1 MKRAALPLSIASLL
15 AVLLACNLP
24 FGSRSGSEP
33 TGAESAGGPASV
45 RLNEVLFLPGE
56 GSAPL
61 VELIN
66 TGAEAAVLDGVS
78 LVNERGD
85 TFLLPD
91 ELAPAAPGELIGIVF
106 DGSPPAAPRPL
117 QGPSGFV
124 GEESGALE
132 LLDAKGRVL
141 DRVAWG
147 RGQADGVR
155 LTRGGF
161 VGDLSPGMT
170 IGRLPGSVAVGSL
183 EWVAY
188 GPAQASPGA
197 PNARPRV
204 EVLLPLSGAV
214 FDAAPVTLSW
224 YSAPGAAGYRVQISA
239 DPDFAQVSVEVE
251 VAAPPYEA
259 NGLADGAYFWRV
271 QALTADGASVPFS
284 AAQGFTLR
292 RAASS
297 ARQGSPAG
305 GVGLNVP
312 LIQQRKDTA
321 MLLLESP
328 WETDDPHA
336 WDAPHGEYGPGD
348 AADES
353 NCGPAV
359 VAMIN
364 AYFGGDLSQDRIGFE
379 IYRDRK
385 PGPERDLSYHDG
397 FFPEDLDRALIFALH
412 SDSGPSWRPAPS
424 SADVF
429 WADVTA
435 EIDAGRPIV
444 ATVPGHAVVVTGYA
458 GSEGGRL
465 VLVNDPLG
473 IPYFVNLDDMR
484 YAPIGAW
491 GSYALMPAGAAGTR
505 QEASLRP
512 DADRDRDGV
521 LDFDEIE
528 RFHTDPDDE
537 DTDGDEVHD
546 KQDIAASVFHKKY
559 GYAERWSAGNVRG
572 RDYDGD
578 GDPIELDADSDDGGC
593 RDGYEDLDADG
604 VFDEGVETDNF
615 DENDDACIR
624 GTVRIEQE
632 IEEGNKQERATLALS
647 VAAVSGRPEGEP
659 DGEATGS
666 FSIEGTVEQGECRFA
681 FGLEQEIELKLEI
694 SGEAPGPY
702 RIESVAAQPVD
713 ETQRHY
719 LCDQAI
725 DMVFQWE
732 VSLLLE
738 DIAFDDEG
746 NYDKAEEGFEVH
758 LRAGAGE

>member
-24 FGSRSGSEP
+24 FGIRSGQEP

-56 GSAPL
+56 GSSPL

-66 TGAEAAVLDGVS
+66 TGAEAAALDGVS

-85 TFLLPD
+85 IFLLPD
-91 ELAPAAPGELIGIVF
+91 ELAPTASGELIGIVF
-106 DGSPPAAPRPL
+106 DGGPPAARRPL

-147 RGQADGVR
+147 RAQADGVR

-170 IGRLPGSVAVGSL
+170 IGRLPGSAAVGPL

-197 PNARPRV
+197 PNVRPGV
-204 EVLLPLSGAV
+204 EVLLPLSGAI
-214 FDAAPVTLSW
+214 FDAAPATLSW
-224 YSAPGAAGYRVQISA
+224 YSVPGAAGYRVQISA
-239 DPDFAQVSVEVE
+239 DPNFSEVSMEVE

-259 NGLADGAYFWRV
+259 NGLAEGAYFWRV
-271 QALTADGASVPFS
+271 QALSTDGASVPFS
-284 AAQGFTLR
+284 AARRFTLR

-297 ARQGSPAG
+297 ARQAALAA

-328 WETDDPHA
+328 KKTNDPHA
-336 WDAPHGEYGPGD
+336 WDAPHAEYHSED
-348 AADES
+348 AADVS

-424 SADVF
+424 SADAF

-435 EIDAGRPIV
+435 EIDAGRPLV
-444 ATVPGHAVVVTGYA
+444 ATVPGHVVVVTGYA
-458 GSEGGRL
+458 GSEGERL

-484 YAPIGAW
+484 YAPIGGW

-505 QEASLRP
+505 QEASLGQ
-512 DADRDRDGV
+512 DADRDEV

-528 RFHTDPDDE
+528 RFHTDPEDE
-537 DTDGDEVHD
+537 DTDGDGVHD
-546 KQDIAASVFHKKY
+546 KQDIAASMFHKKY
-559 GYAERWSAGNVRG
+559 GYAYRWTAGHVEG

-578 GDPIELDADSDDGGC
+578 GDPSELDEDNDNGGC
-593 RDGYEDLDADG
+593 RDGYEDLNADG
-604 VFDEGVETDNF
+604 IFDSGAETDNF

-632 IEEGNKQERATLALS
+632 IEEGNKRERATLALS

-666 FSIEGTVEQGECRFA
+666 FSIEGTVAQGECSFA
-681 FGLEQEIELKLEI
+681 FGLEHEIDLELEI

-702 RIESVAAQPVD
+702 RIESAAAQTVD

-746 NYDKAEEGFEVH
+746 NYDKVEEGFEVH
-758 LRAGAGE
+758 LQAGAGE